1 MVVLFVVAVLRHR
14 RTGQE
19 DEGEGL
25 CSTVG
30 QPPTVFAEGP
40 GRIRVFFFHK
50 NDTWS
55 GSSGSSGNWMIDL
68 YWTL

>member
-1 MVVLFVVAVLRHR
+1 MVWYVVLFVVAVLRHR

-40 GRIRVFFFHK
+40 RKDQGVFFF
-50 NDTWS
+50 TRMTR
-55 GSSGSSGNWMIDL
+55 GAEAVEAVETG
-68 YWTL
+68 